1 MHSLTHESNITSEIV
16 RPRSRLSGFWREL
29 CRSRTMAAGL
39 TAIVALLLIMLGG
52 PLLISQDPYEQ
63 DLIGK
68 LQGPSSSH
76 WLGTDELGRD
86 ILARIVVGARY
97 SILTS
102 LVASLVAVI
111 IGTALG
117 TIAGYFGGY
126 PDTII
131 MRFMDV
137 LLAMPGILLAI
148 AIIAALGTSIVNVV
162 IAIGIN
168 YIPVF
173 ARLSRGSTLSA
184 RHQDYV
190 LAAHASGSGSR
201 NIIVR
206 HILPNIVS
214 PLIVQ
219 LSLTLGSA
227 MLLGAGLSFLGL
239 GVQPPAP
246 EWGSMLNTARIY
258 IRTAPHATVV
268 PGLAIFVTV
277 IALNLLGDGLR
288 DALDPRRRT

>member
-1 MHSLTHESNITSEIV
+1 M
-16 RPRSRLSGFWREL
+16 SGFLREL
-29 CRSRTMAAGL
+29 RRSRTMAAGL
-39 TAIVALLLIMLGG
+39 TAIVAILFMMLIG
-52 PLLISQDPYEQ
+52 PQLVRYDPYQQ

-68 LQGPSSSH
+68 LQKPSSTH

-86 ILARIVVGARY
+86 ITARIVVGARY

-102 LVASLVAVI
+102 LAASLAAAI
-111 IGTALG
+111 AGTVLG
-117 TIAGYFGGY
+117 TVSGYFGGWL
-126 PDTII
+126 DTVI
-131 MRFMDV
+131 MRAMDV
-137 LLAMPGILLAI
+137 LLAMPGVLLAI

-173 ARLSRGSTLSA
+173 ARLSRASTLTA
-184 RHQDYV
+184 RQHDYV
-190 LAAHASGSGSR
+190 LAAHALGSGSSR
-201 NIIVR
+201 IIMR

-219 LSLTLGSA
+219 LSLTLGAA

-239 GVQPPAP
+239 GVQPPTP
-246 EWGSMLNTARIY
+246 EWGSMLSTARVY
-258 IRTAPHATVV
+258 IRTAPHATVI

-277 IALNLLGDGLR
+277 IALNLFGDGLR
-288 DALDPRRRT
+288 DALDPRRRS

>member
-1 MHSLTHESNITSEIV
+1 MHTLTQESSIASELV
-16 RPRSRLSGFWREL
+16 RPRSRFSGFWREL
-29 CRSRTMAAGL
+29 RRSRTMALGL
-39 TAIVALLLIMLGG
+39 LAIGALALIMLVG
-52 PLLISQDPYEQ
+52 PLVIGQDPYEQ

-68 LQGPSSSH
+68 LQSPSSAH

-86 ILARIVVGARY
+86 ILARVVVGARY

-102 LVASLVAVI
+102 LVASIVAVI

-117 TIAGYFGGY
+117 TVSGYFGGLL
-126 PDTII
+126 DTLI
-131 MRFMDV
+131 MRLMDV
-137 LLAMPGILLAI
+137 VLAMPGILLAI
-148 AIIAALGTSIVNVV
+148 AIIAALGTSIVNVI

-173 ARLSRGSTLSA
+173 ARLSRGSTLTV
-184 RHQDYV
+184 RNQDYV
-190 LAAHASGSGSR
+190 IAAHASGSDSR

-268 PGLAIFVTV
+268 PGLAIFIAV

-288 DALDPRRRT
+288 DAMDPRRRA

>member
-1 MHSLTHESNITSEIV
+1 MRTLTHESSITSEIV
-16 RPRSRLSGFWREL
+16 RPRSPFAGFLREL
-29 CRSRTMAAGL
+29 RRSRTMAAGL
-39 TAIVALLLIMLGG
+39 AAIVVILLIMLVG
-52 PLLISQDPYEQ
+52 PLVISQDPYQQ

-68 LQGPSSSH
+68 LQKPSSEH
-76 WLGTDELGRD
+76 WFGTDELGRD

-102 LVASLVAVI
+102 LAASVAAVI
-111 IGTALG
+111 VGTALG
-117 TIAGYFGGY
+117 TIAGYFGGWL
-126 PDTII
+126 DTFI
-131 MRFMDV
+131 MRAMDV

-173 ARLSRGSTLSA
+173 ARLSRASTLSA
-184 RHQDYV
+184 RHHDYV
-190 LAAHASGSGSR
+190 LAAHASGSASR
-201 NIIVR
+201 RIILR

-219 LSLTLGSA
+219 LSLTLGAA

-246 EWGSMLNTARIY
+246 EWGSMLNTARVY
-258 IRTAPHATVV
+258 IRTAPHATVI

-288 DALDPRRRT
+288 DALDPRRRS